1 MDVRAR
7 ATILGRLL
15 AYGIAGWC
23 MEIVF
28 TAACGA
34 IGERDRSLRGE
45 TYLWMLPIYGAG
57 GLLLEELQRRL
68 TPHVPQ
74 PLRAVAYVG
83 AIYSVEYGSGL
94 LLRRLLG
101 ICPWDYKDRG
111 VNVDGLIRL
120 DFAPFWFGAALAFEP
135 LLREFTRRALREDTL
150 R

>member
-1 MDVRAR
+1 
-7 ATILGRLL
+7 
-15 AYGIAGWC
+15 

-34 IGERDRSLRGE
+34 FGEKDRSLRGE

-57 GLLLEELQRRL
+57 GLLLEELQERL
-68 TPHVPQ
+68 TPHVPR

-83 AIYSVEYGSGL
+83 AIYSIEYGSGL

-101 ICPWDYKDRG
+101 VCPWDYEDRG

-135 LLREFTRRALREDTL
+135 VRSGVKRALVADTL